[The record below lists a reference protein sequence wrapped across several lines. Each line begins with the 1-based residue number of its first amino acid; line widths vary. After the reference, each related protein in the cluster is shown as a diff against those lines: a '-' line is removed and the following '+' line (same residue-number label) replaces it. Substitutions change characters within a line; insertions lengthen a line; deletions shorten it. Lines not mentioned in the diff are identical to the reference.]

1 MPNPEFR
8 GSEEEE
14 EEMML
19 LGADYTTLVAGVLA
33 IIILIDVSVLAISGR
48 PVPELLSNL
57 AFGVFGFYFGR
68 RAPGQRDGS
77 ADHEAAGGQ

>member
-1 MPNPEFR
+1 
-8 GSEEEE
+8 
-14 EEMML
+14 ML

-33 IIILIDVSVLAISGR
+33 IIILIDVSVLAIAGR

-68 RAPGQRDGS
+68 RAPGQRESSMGHD
-77 ADHEAAGGQ
+77 AGDSQ

>member
-1 MPNPEFR
+1 MV
-8 GSEEEE
+8 
-14 EEMML
+14 

-33 IIILIDVSVLAISGR
+33 IIILVDISVLAIAGR

-68 RAPGQRDGS
+68 RAPGQSEKS